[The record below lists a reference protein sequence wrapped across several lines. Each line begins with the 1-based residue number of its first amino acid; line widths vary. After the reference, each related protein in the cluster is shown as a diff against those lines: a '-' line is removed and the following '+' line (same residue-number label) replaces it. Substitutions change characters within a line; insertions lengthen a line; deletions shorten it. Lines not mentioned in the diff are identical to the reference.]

1 MKGGLGLHFLHVFIQ
16 SFIYIFGIFLAKT
29 KEKTGPQH
37 FLYISYLATLGFYSL
52 RILEIISFF
61 TPSSKLYF
69 SFPLPSSQRHHR
81 LTYGLNPQNKVSC
94 SHWCN
99 NRQRHWELLPLEW
112 EPNISSWSPQGNLIY
127 KHLITVNYRWWFD

>member
-94 SHWCN
+94 CHWCN
-99 NRQRHWELLPLEW
+99 NRQRHCQSFYHQNEIPILAVGLRQFYEWFVQPLW
-112 EPNISSWSPQGNLIY
+112 KGN
-127 KHLITVNYRWWFD
+127 FQP